1 MKLKCIG
8 GYNNGEYRDVPIER
22 PINDIWKI
30 VIQEPKVFISPIEQI
45 QETTFIN
52 YETYIISVTKYQDAT
67 GIRHEF
73 KFLRHEKLTND
84 EIMLRLLTQTFK

>member
-8 GYNNGEYRDVPIER
+8 GYNNGEYIDVPDDR

-30 VIQEPKVFISPIEQI
+30 IIQEPEASVSSEQI
-45 QETTFIN
+45 QETTLIK
-52 YETYIISVTKYQDAT
+52 YETYIISVILYVAKD
-67 GIRHEF
+67 IRREF
-73 KFLRHEKLTND
+73 KFLRHEKLTRD